1 MMSKANEVAVEINY
15 DDLIPNNVDLSN
27 DAKLKKALERWQP
40 KYVDWWNEAGPEDT
54 KDLEVY
60 LRTAVGVDPKG

>member
-40 KYVDWWNEAGPEDT
+40 V
-54 KDLEVY
+54 
-60 LRTAVGVDPKG
+60 